1 MIRGCCCGCWTS
13 RSSRSCPGPPR
24 RGSSA
29 SSRSRPSALGPSFS
43 PCAGAGSGRPHDAG
57 RRLRAHRRHRGA
69 HRGGGAAA
77 VGVVGRP
84 PRAAPH
90 LAAGHRAL
98 PPREHGK
105 RVARGVG
112 VVIEQT
118 KTLGRIV
125 IPPDVPPG
133 IALFYTTIDIDG
145 RLDGDKPRKLLD
157 FIRER
162 FGIEAALNTCVQ
174 VPGAAV
180 ARGGG
185 AQEWRECDSCDALI
199 ADGKTVALGI
209 KVADCLPVTMVDPS
223 HSVIANIHS
232 GWRGAAQQITAAT
245 LDALERDTAF
255 HATQA
260 RAFPR
265 PCLRLPCLGVGG
277 GGGAAV
283 PP

>member
-1 MIRGCCCGCWTS
+1 M
-13 RSSRSCPGPPR
+13 
-24 RGSSA
+24 
-29 SSRSRPSALGPSFS
+29 
-43 PCAGAGSGRPHDAG
+43 
-57 RRLRAHRRHRGA
+57 
-69 HRGGGAAA
+69 
-77 VGVVGRP
+77 
-84 PRAAPH
+84 
-90 LAAGHRAL
+90 
-98 PPREHGK
+98 
-105 RVARGVG
+105 
-112 VVIEQT
+112 IEQT

-174 VPGAAV
+174 VHGAAI

-199 ADGKTVALGI
+199 ADEKNVALGI

-255 HATQA
+255 DATQA
-260 RAFPR
+260 RAFLGPSIDR
-265 PCLRLPCLGVGG
+265 KSTRLNSSHRT
-277 GGGAAV
+277 
-283 PP
+283 